1 MAFIISMSDI
11 ASQMHTGIW
20 SLNIHLE
27 IWGWNED
34 TNLILNKYV
43 IFAYYFKSSK
53 LLSLVIINH
62 KIHISLY
69 QNNILLWSTS
79 SNAMCLETEA

>member
-11 ASQMHTGIW
+11 ASQMHEGIW

-43 IFAYYFKSSK
+43 IFAYYFKSST
-53 LLSLVIINH
+53 LAIINH
-62 KIHISLY
+62 KNHISLY
-69 QNNILLWSTS
+69 QYNISLWSTS